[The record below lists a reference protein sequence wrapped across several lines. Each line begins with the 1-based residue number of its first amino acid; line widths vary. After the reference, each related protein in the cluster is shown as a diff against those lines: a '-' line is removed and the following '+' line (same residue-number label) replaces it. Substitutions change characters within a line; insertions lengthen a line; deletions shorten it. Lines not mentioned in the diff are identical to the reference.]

1 MKIPVFV
8 SIPSKMSP
16 SQLRVRKSLFD
27 LLDLYQLE
35 PRTLGQ
41 SDYPTQMPLREVV
54 GIARRCAGALICG
67 FEQHFAATVEVRR
80 GYPHSKK
87 EDGTAKGVRYPTPWN
102 HLEAGIIYT
111 LGLPLLVF
119 REQGVAGGIFD
130 PGVTEAFVHEM
141 PTLDRKGKLPWG
153 ITDVFLKWQGKVR
166 EEYYRF

>member
-8 SIPSKMSP
+8 SIPSKLSP
-16 SQLRVRKSLFD
+16 AQNKVRESLFA
-27 LLDLYQLE
+27 LLEEYRLD

-67 FEQHFAATVEVRR
+67 FEQHYAATVKVRR
-80 GYPHSKK
+80 GYAHKKK
-87 EDGTAKGVRYPTPWN
+87 EDATAKGVKYPTPWN

-119 REQGVAGGIFD
+119 REPGVAGGIFD

-141 PTLDRKGKLPWG
+141 PAVDRNGELPWG
-153 ITDVFLKWQGKVR
+153 ITDVFLKWQGRVR